1 VRHLGHPLPRL
12 VVPRTAMTF
21 FSFAVHVIDE
31 LAGIGD
37 ASACYRCQ
45 ASAPSSVR
53 LWAT

>member
-31 LAGIGD
+31 LTGIID
-37 ASACYRCQ
+37 ASACHRCQ
-45 ASAPSSVR
+45 ASAPFSVLLR
-53 LWAT
+53 AT